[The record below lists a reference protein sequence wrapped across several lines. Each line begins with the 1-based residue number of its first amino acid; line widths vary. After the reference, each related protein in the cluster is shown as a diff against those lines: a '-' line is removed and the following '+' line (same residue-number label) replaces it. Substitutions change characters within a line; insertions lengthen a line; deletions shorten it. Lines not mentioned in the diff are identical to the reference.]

1 MDGTALG
8 PVPGKSSLSW
18 RPAAGADRAG
28 DLRQR
33 RTGGFRVESLL
44 EAETMTIRRR
54 VKIKPG
60 GRIEIHSPDLP
71 VGEEAEVV
79 ITLEDREDELRLGEA
94 EYDVNARPY
103 WEEVL
108 EIGASVPME
117 EWEKVPTDLSK
128 NLDHYLYG
136 APREEE

>member
-1 MDGTALG
+1 MT
-8 PVPGKSSLSW
+8 
-18 RPAAGADRAG
+18 
-28 DLRQR
+28 LRQ
-33 RTGGFRVESLL
+33 
-44 EAETMTIRRR
+44 R

-60 GRIEIHSPDLP
+60 GTIEIHRPELP
-71 VGEEAEVV
+71 VGEEAEIV
-79 ITLEDREDELRLGEA
+79 ITLGEDRERLSEA

-117 EWEKVPTDLSK
+117 EWEKVPADLSK

>member
-1 MDGTALG
+1 MT
-8 PVPGKSSLSW
+8 
-18 RPAAGADRAG
+18 
-28 DLRQR
+28 LRQ
-33 RTGGFRVESLL
+33 
-44 EAETMTIRRR
+44 R

-60 GRIEIHSPDLP
+60 GTIEIHSPDLP

-79 ITLEDREDELRLGEA
+79 VTLGEEEDDEPLLGKA

-108 EIGASVPME
+108 EIGASVPIE
-117 EWEKVPTDLSK
+117 EWEKVPADLSK

-136 APREEE
+136 APKEEE